1 MDIYTSTDGEIR
13 DTMPPYVGGGHR
25 GRPMNLSYT
34 EEVAGSSPVPPILNT
49 PIPGGFWFEVAND
62 LVVREAL
69 ILPWLTSLFDRQS
82 CTC

>member
-34 EEVAGSSPVPPILNT
+34 EEVAGSSPVSPTYETVSYTHLTLPTT
-49 PIPGGFWFEVAND
+49 PYV
-62 LVVREAL
+62 
-69 ILPWLTSLFDRQS
+69 
-82 CTC
+82 